1 MKKTST
7 KRPMSVVQII
17 RFIVAGYILVIVLSQ
32 LFSFDK
38 FPAMLAGL
46 PGVMAVVCAII
57 LVVTEVGALPF
68 LLAIDISGRLRKVS
82 AVMGVVALL
91 LLTLLE
97 GMAFCHGVSMI
108 FGATFDLPGGSWSLL
123 FLAGVW
129 ILAIWASGFGQ
140 GGATTTVKSRER
152 STARK
157 DHAKPKRKKKD

>member
-1 MKKTST
+1 MKKTVT
-7 KRPMSVVQII
+7 KQPMSVVQIVRRI
-17 RFIVAGYILVIVLSQ
+17 IAGYILVIVLSQ

-38 FPAMLAGL
+38 FPGVLAGMSN
-46 PGVMAVVCAII
+46 VMAVVCAII
-57 LVVTEVGALPF
+57 LVITEVGALPF
-68 LLAIDISGRLRKVS
+68 LLAMDVSARLRKVS

-140 GGATTTVKSRER
+140 GGATTAVKSQER
-152 STARK
+152 PAAHK

>member
-7 KRPMSVVQII
+7 QRPISVVHIV
-17 RFIVAGYILVIVLSQ
+17 RLIVAGYILVIALSQ

-46 PGVMAVVCAII
+46 PGVMAVVCAIV
-57 LVVTEVGALPF
+57 LVVAEIGALPF
-68 LLAIDISGRLRKVS
+68 LLAMDVSARLRKAS

-140 GGATTTVKSRER
+140 GATTTVKSQER
-152 STARK
+152 PAAHKNHT
-157 DHAKPKRKKKD
+157 KPKRKKKD

>member
-38 FPAMLAGL
+38 FPAMLAGM

-68 LLAIDISGRLRKVS
+68 LLAMDISARLRKVS

-97 GMAFCHGVSMI
+97 GMAFHHGVSMI

-140 GGATTTVKSRER
+140 GATTTVKSRER

>member
-7 KRPMSVVQII
+7 QRPISVVYIV
-17 RFIVAGYILVIVLSQ
+17 RLIVAGYILVIALSQ

-46 PGVMAVVCAII
+46 PGVMAVVCAIV

-68 LLAIDISGRLRKVS
+68 LLAMDVSARLRKVS

-97 GMAFCHGVSMI
+97 GVAFCHGVSMI

-129 ILAIWASGFGQ
+129 ILAIWASGFSQ
-140 GGATTTVKSRER
+140 GSATTTVKYQER
-152 STARK
+152 PAAHKNHT
-157 DHAKPKRKKKD
+157 KPKHKKKD

>member
-1 MKKTST
+1 
-7 KRPMSVVQII
+7 MSVVQII
-17 RFIVAGYILVIVLSQ
+17 RLIVAGYILVIVLSQ

-38 FPAMLAGL
+38 VPAMLAGM

-68 LLAIDISGRLRKVS
+68 LLAMDISARLRKVS
-82 AVMGVVALL
+82 AIMGVVALL

-97 GMAFCHGVSMI
+97 SMAFCHGVSMI

-140 GGATTTVKSRER
+140 GATTTVKSQET
-152 STARK
+152 ST
-157 DHAKPKRKKKD
+157 DHQAHTKPKRKKKD

>member
-7 KRPMSVVQII
+7 KRPISVVQIV
-17 RFIVAGYILVIVLSQ
+17 RLIVAGYILVIVLSQ

-46 PGVMAVVCAII
+46 PSVMAAVCAIV
-57 LVVTEVGALPF
+57 LVVAEVGALPF
-68 LLAIDISGRLRKVS
+68 LLAMDVSARLRKVS
-82 AVMGVVALL
+82 AMMGVMALL

-97 GMAFCHGVSMI
+97 SMAFCHGVSMI

-140 GGATTTVKSRER
+140 GATTAVKSQER
-152 STARK
+152 PAAHK

>member
-1 MKKTST
+1 MKKTVT
-7 KRPMSVVQII
+7 KQPMSVVQIVRRI
-17 RFIVAGYILVIVLSQ
+17 IAGYILVIVLSQ

-38 FPAMLAGL
+38 FPSMLAGL
-46 PGVMAVVCAII
+46 PGMLAAVCAIV

-68 LLAIDISGRLRKVS
+68 LLAMDISARLRKVS
-82 AVMGVVALL
+82 AVVGVVALL

-97 GMAFCHGVSMI
+97 SMAFCHGVSMI

-140 GGATTTVKSRER
+140 GAMTTVKSQET
-152 STARK
+152 ST
-157 DHAKPKRKKKD
+157 DHQAHTKPKRKKKD

>member
-1 MKKTST
+1 
-7 KRPMSVVQII
+7 MSVVQII

-38 FPAMLAGL
+38 FPAMLAGM

-57 LVVTEVGALPF
+57 LVVTEIGALPF
-68 LLAIDISGRLRKVS
+68 LLAMDISARLRKVS
-82 AVMGVVALL
+82 TIMGVVALL

-97 GMAFCHGVSMI
+97 SMAFCHGVSMI

-140 GGATTTVKSRER
+140 GATTTVKSQER
-152 STARK
+152 PAAHK
-157 DHAKPKRKKKD
+157 DHVKPKRKKKD

>member
-38 FPAMLAGL
+38 FPAMLAGM
-46 PGVMAVVCAII
+46 PGVMAVVCAVI

-68 LLAIDISGRLRKVS
+68 LLAMDISARLRKVS

-97 GMAFCHGVSMI
+97 GMAFHHGVSMI

-140 GGATTTVKSRER
+140 GATTTVKSRER

>member
-1 MKKTST
+1 
-7 KRPMSVVQII
+7 MSVVQII
-17 RFIVAGYILVIVLSQ
+17 QLIVAGYILVIVLSQ

-38 FPAMLAGL
+38 FPAMLAGM

-57 LVVTEVGALPF
+57 LVITEVGALPF
-68 LLAIDISGRLRKVS
+68 LLAMDISARLRKVS
-82 AVMGVVALL
+82 AAMGVVALL

-140 GGATTTVKSRER
+140 GGATTMVKSQET
-152 STARK
+152 ST
-157 DHAKPKRKKKD
+157 DHQSHTKPKRKKKD

>member
-17 RFIVAGYILVIVLSQ
+17 RLIVAGYILVIVLSQ

-38 FPAMLAGL
+38 VPAMLAGM

-68 LLAIDISGRLRKVS
+68 LLAMDISARLRKVS
-82 AVMGVVALL
+82 AIMGVVALL

-97 GMAFCHGVSMI
+97 SMAFCHGVSMI

-140 GGATTTVKSRER
+140 GATTTVKSQET
-152 STARK
+152 ST
-157 DHAKPKRKKKD
+157 DHQAHTKPKRKKKD

>member
-38 FPAMLAGL
+38 FPSMLAGL

-57 LVVTEVGALPF
+57 LVITEVGALPF
-68 LLAIDISGRLRKVS
+68 LLAMDISARLRQVS
-82 AVMGVVALL
+82 AAMGVVALL

-97 GMAFCHGVSMI
+97 SMAFCHGVSMI

-140 GGATTTVKSRER
+140 GATTTVKSQER
-152 STARK
+152 PAAHK
-157 DHAKPKRKKKD
+157 DHAKPKCKKKD

>member
-1 MKKTST
+1 MKKTAT
-7 KRPMSVVQII
+7 KQPMSVVQIVRRI
-17 RFIVAGYILVIVLSQ
+17 IAGYILVIVLSQ

-38 FPAMLAGL
+38 FPGVLAGMSN
-46 PGVMAVVCAII
+46 VMAVVCAII
-57 LVVTEVGALPF
+57 LVITEVGALPF
-68 LLAIDISGRLRKVS
+68 LLAMDVSARSRKVS

-97 GMAFCHGVSMI
+97 GMAFYHGVSMI

-140 GGATTTVKSRER
+140 GVTTTVKSQET

-157 DHAKPKRKKKD
+157 DHSKPKRKKKD

>member
-1 MKKTST
+1 MKKTVT
-7 KRPMSVVQII
+7 KQPMSVVQIVRRI
-17 RFIVAGYILVIVLSQ
+17 IAGYILVIVLSQ

-38 FPAMLAGL
+38 FPAMLAGM

-57 LVVTEVGALPF
+57 LVITEVGALPF
-68 LLAIDISGRLRKVS
+68 LLAMDISARLRKVS

-97 GMAFCHGVSMI
+97 GMAFYHGVSMI

-140 GGATTTVKSRER
+140 GVTTTVKSQET

-157 DHAKPKRKKKD
+157 DHSKPKRKKKD

>member
-1 MKKTST
+1 MKKAST
-7 KRPMSVVQII
+7 KRPISVVHIV
-17 RFIVAGYILVIVLSQ
+17 RLIVAGYTLVIVLSQ

-38 FPAMLAGL
+38 FPSMLTGL
-46 PGVMAVVCAII
+46 PGVMAVVCAIV

-68 LLAIDISGRLRKVS
+68 LLAMDVSARLRKVS

-97 GMAFCHGVSMI
+97 GVAFCHGVSMI

-140 GGATTTVKSRER
+140 GGATTAVKSQER
-152 STARK
+152 PAAHK
-157 DHAKPKRKKKD
+157 DHAKPKPKKKD

>member
-17 RFIVAGYILVIVLSQ
+17 RLIVAGYILVIVLSQ

-38 FPAMLAGL
+38 FPSMLAGL
-46 PGVMAVVCAII
+46 PGGVAVVCAIV

-68 LLAIDISGRLRKVS
+68 LLSMDVS
-82 AVMGVVALL
+82 ARLKKISAAMGIGALL

-97 GMAFCHGVSMI
+97 GMAFYHGVSMI

-123 FLAGVW
+123 FLGGVW

-140 GGATTTVKSRER
+140 GATATVKHQER

>member
-1 MKKTST
+1 MKKTVT
-7 KRPMSVVQII
+7 KQPMSVVQIVRRI
-17 RFIVAGYILVIVLSQ
+17 IAGYILVIVLSQ

-38 FPAMLAGL
+38 FPSMLAGL
-46 PGVMAVVCAII
+46 PGMLAAVCAIV

-68 LLAIDISGRLRKVS
+68 LLAMDVSARLRKVS

-97 GMAFCHGVSMI
+97 SMAFCHGVSMI

-140 GGATTTVKSRER
+140 GATTAVKSQET
-152 STARK
+152 ST
-157 DHAKPKRKKKD
+157 DHQAHTKPKRKKKD

>member
-17 RFIVAGYILVIVLSQ
+17 RLIVAGYILVIVLSQ

-38 FPAMLAGL
+38 FPSMLAGL
-46 PGVMAVVCAII
+46 PGVMAVVCAIV

-68 LLAIDISGRLRKVS
+68 LLAMDVSARLRKVS

-140 GGATTTVKSRER
+140 GAITTVKSQET
-152 STARK
+152 ST
-157 DHAKPKRKKKD
+157 DHQAHTKPKRKKKN

>member
-1 MKKTST
+1 MKKTVT
-7 KRPMSVVQII
+7 KQPMSVVQIVRRI
-17 RFIVAGYILVIVLSQ
+17 IAGYILVIVLSQ

-38 FPAMLAGL
+38 FPSMLAGL
-46 PGVMAVVCAII
+46 PGMLAAVCAIV

-68 LLAIDISGRLRKVS
+68 LLAMDISARLRKVS

-97 GMAFCHGVSMI
+97 SMAFCHGVLMI

-140 GGATTTVKSRER
+140 GAMTTVKSQET
-152 STARK
+152 ST
-157 DHAKPKRKKKD
+157 DHQAHTKPKRKKKD

>member
-1 MKKTST
+1 
-7 KRPMSVVQII
+7 MSVVQIVRRI
-17 RFIVAGYILVIVLSQ
+17 IAGYILVIVLSQ

-38 FPAMLAGL
+38 FPSMLAGL
-46 PGVMAVVCAII
+46 PGMLAAVCAIV

-68 LLAIDISGRLRKVS
+68 LLAMDISARLRKVS

-97 GMAFCHGVSMI
+97 SMAFCHGVSMI

-123 FLAGVW
+123 FLGGVW

-140 GGATTTVKSRER
+140 GATATVKHQER

>member
-1 MKKTST
+1 
-7 KRPMSVVQII
+7 MSVVQII
-17 RFIVAGYILVIVLSQ
+17 RLIVAGYILVIVLSQ

-38 FPAMLAGL
+38 FPAVLAGM
-46 PGVMAVVCAII
+46 PGMMAVVCAII
-57 LVVTEVGALPF
+57 LVITEVGALPF
-68 LLAIDISGRLRKVS
+68 LLAMDISARLRKVS

-140 GGATTTVKSRER
+140 GGATTMVKSQET
-152 STARK
+152 ST
-157 DHAKPKRKKKD
+157 DHQSHTKPKRKKKD

>member
-1 MKKTST
+1 MKKTVT
-7 KRPMSVVQII
+7 KQPMSVVQIVRRI
-17 RFIVAGYILVIVLSQ
+17 IAGYILVIVLSQ

-38 FPAMLAGL
+38 FPSMLAGL
-46 PGVMAVVCAII
+46 PGMLAAVCAIV

-68 LLAIDISGRLRKVS
+68 LLAMDISARLRKVS

-140 GGATTTVKSRER
+140 GVTTTVKSQER
-152 STARK
+152 PVAHK

>member
-1 MKKTST
+1 
-7 KRPMSVVQII
+7 MSVVQII

-38 FPAMLAGL
+38 FPAMLAGM

-68 LLAIDISGRLRKVS
+68 LLAMDISARLRKVS

-97 GMAFCHGVSMI
+97 GMAFHHGVSMI

-140 GGATTTVKSRER
+140 GATTTVKSRER

>member
-1 MKKTST
+1 
-7 KRPMSVVQII
+7 MSVVQII
-17 RFIVAGYILVIVLSQ
+17 RLIVAGYILVIVLSQ

-38 FPAMLAGL
+38 FPAMLAGM
-46 PGVMAVVCAII
+46 PGVMAVVCAIV
-57 LVVTEVGALPF
+57 LVITEIGALPF
-68 LLAIDISGRLRKVS
+68 LLAMDVSVRLRKVS

-97 GMAFCHGVSMI
+97 GMAFHHGVSMI

-129 ILAIWASGFGQ
+129 ILAIWASGFGL
-140 GGATTTVKSRER
+140 GATTTVKSRER

-157 DHAKPKRKKKD
+157 DHAKPKCKKKD

>member
-7 KRPMSVVQII
+7 QRPISVVYIVRLII
-17 RFIVAGYILVIVLSQ
+17 AGYILVIVLSQ

-38 FPAMLAGL
+38 FPSMLAGL
-46 PGVMAVVCAII
+46 PGVMAVVCAIV
-57 LVVTEVGALPF
+57 LVVTEIGALPF
-68 LLAIDISGRLRKVS
+68 LLAMDVSARLRKVS

-140 GGATTTVKSRER
+140 GGAITAVKSQER
-152 STARK
+152 PAAHK
-157 DHAKPKRKKKD
+157 DHVKPKRKKKD